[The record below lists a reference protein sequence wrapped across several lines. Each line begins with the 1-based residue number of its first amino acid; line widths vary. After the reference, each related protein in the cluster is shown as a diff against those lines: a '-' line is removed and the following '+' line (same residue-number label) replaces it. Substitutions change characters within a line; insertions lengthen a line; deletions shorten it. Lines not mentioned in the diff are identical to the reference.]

1 MSEVDGEAINRFS
14 IPGLILMENA
24 ALQVV
29 HYIKE
34 IQPAQQGRIII
45 FCGKGNNGGDG
56 FVIARHLLRYGY
68 HCTVWAMDR
77 CPAYR
82 GDAAVNYE
90 ILLKQGV
97 PISLVSE
104 GEYLKTLK
112 YRGKNDLIV
121 DALLGTGLSREVDVN
136 FAVLIRAINK
146 SFATVLAVDIPSGVC
161 GDSGKILGVAVK
173 AQHTVTFALPKRG
186 LLLYP
191 GAEYAGRLVVAD
203 IGIPEQLLEEY
214 AIPEQLTTGQL
225 VQALLPTRLQQSHKG
240 TYGRLLLLAGSPG
253 MSGAAVLAAE
263 AALRGGAGLVYLG
276 AAPEL
281 RSLLESKIKEVIV
294 RELPGDGEGNLD
306 AGGFPRVQEESR
318 TCQALAM
325 GPGMDPGHSTLALLQ
340 QIIKELHLPLVIDAG
355 ALGALARDP
364 ALLQR
369 EEKPPLILTPHPG
382 EMARLLGM
390 DVETIQ
396 RQRWE
401 LATEKA
407 REWGCVLVL
416 KGAHTAI
423 ALPTGELFINP
434 TGNAALATAGSGD
447 ILTGLIASLLVQ
459 GLLPHEAAVAGVY
472 LHGLAADLMVA
483 ARGPR
488 GHMAG
493 DILSFIPAAFQQLD
507 TLAPA
512 RPGEFRSIGFHDPY
526 NFQKPINGKDE

>member
-1 MSEVDGEAINRFS
+1 M
-14 IPGLILMENA
+14 
-24 ALQVV
+24 
-29 HYIKE
+29 
-34 IQPAQQGRIII
+34 
-45 FCGKGNNGGDG
+45 
-56 FVIARHLLRYGY
+56 
-68 HCTVWAMDR
+68 
-77 CPAYR
+77 
-82 GDAAVNYE
+82 
-90 ILLKQGV
+90 
-97 PISLVSE
+97 
-104 GEYLKTLK
+104 
-112 YRGKNDLIV
+112 
-121 DALLGTGLSREVDVN
+121 
-136 FAVLIRAINK
+136 
-146 SFATVLAVDIPSGVC
+146 
-161 GDSGKILGVAVK
+161 
-173 AQHTVTFALPKRG
+173 
-186 LLLYP
+186 
-191 GAEYAGRLVVAD
+191 VAD